1 MAANE
6 TAALVVALS
15 AQVSKFEKD
24 MKTATDIAD
33 RSVKQIENRFSA
45 MNGVLSSKFNEL
57 SSTASSKLGV
67 VGSLLGALGPYGTA
81 AAVGLGALVGVM
93 YSLAAATG
101 EFAEKSKRLKEA
113 AETAGLTTTQ
123 YKLLGQAGAKV
134 GLDFEETTSFIQ
146 KFVVN
151 LDELRQGGGKLY
163 DALLRID
170 TGLLRQLAATKDTAE
185 ALDILIKAYDRLDDA
200 TSKAA
205 LSKAAGGRGGL
216 AGGRL
221 LGSLADQGGVK
232 GLVEKG
238 PLIDEEQISRAARLG
253 QEIEAIRKKTAN
265 IWGSMFSDEILNQER
280 EMATDMLKLVQLVER
295 LVGAKERAARV
306 SNPLG
311 AEADDL
317 VAEQARLKAQQKAI
331 DAAKDSNEE
340 HRKALVAAGLT
351 TAQINAEIPALKG
364 LETSYEEVAK
374 RLKEIDVLLDGIRT
388 KNSGALP
395 SITLPPNVNARVQR
409 EGVSPPAAEPPPAAP
424 GLKFQLTEMER
435 NISLLGEAATQA
447 ELLAQKRLQLKVA
460 TEEGGVADSIANRA
474 LAAFN
479 VTMQASALATRER
492 LGVAT
497 EQQIASTKL
506 AQLEQDRVKF
516 QLEANEVQKATV
528 IILREAKDAADALA
542 VRQAYLPGLTKLV
555 QDSQNVRK
563 ILDDLA
569 VSGVNSL
576 TDALVSVANKS
587 ATTAEAF
594 KKMAESILNDISRIL
609 IRAAISNA
617 ISSIFAP
624 GAGAGFSTGI
634 PQNVGLGGYAGSNAA
649 GTNNWRGGPT
659 WVGEQGPEL
668 INLPKGSQV
677 IPNNVATEMGGGQ
690 SFTFAPMIDA
700 RGADVAAVAKLAQ
713 VVAKQQAEFE
723 SRVKQVVINRNG
735 KRW

>member
-1 MAANE
+1 MAAND

-24 MKTATDIAD
+24 MKSATDIAD

-45 MNGVLSSKFNEL
+45 MNGVLSSKFNDL
-57 SSTASSKLGV
+57 TSTASSKLGT

-81 AAVGLGALVGVM
+81 AAVGLGTLVGVM

-101 EFAEKSKRLKEA
+101 EFAEKSQKLKEA

-123 YKLLGQAGAKV
+123 YKLLGQAGSKV
-134 GLDFEETTSFIQ
+134 GMDFEQTTSFLQ

-151 LDELRQGGGKLY
+151 LNELRDGSGTLY
-163 DALLRID
+163 SELLKIDA
-170 TGLLRQLAATKDTAE
+170 GLARQIATTKSTAE

-205 LSKAAGGRGGL
+205 LSKAAGGKGGL
-216 AGGRL
+216 PAGRL
-221 LGSLADQGGVK
+221 LGSLADQGGLA

-238 PLIDEEQISRAARLG
+238 PIIDEGQIDRAARLG
-253 QEIEAIRKKTAN
+253 KEIEAIRKKTAN
-265 IWGSMFSDEILNQER
+265 IWGSMFSDEILAQER
-280 EMATDMLKLVQLVER
+280 EMAADMLKIVQLVER
-295 LVGAKERAARV
+295 LSGAKERAARV

-317 VAEQARLKAQQKAI
+317 TAEKAKLEAQLKAI
-331 DAAKDSNEE
+331 EAAQASNEE
-340 HRKALVAAGLT
+340 HRKALVEAKLT

-374 RLKEIDVLLDGIRT
+374 RLKEIDGLLEGIRT

-409 EGVSPPAAEPPPAAP
+409 EGAAPLAPAAVEPKGEP
-424 GLKFQLTEMER
+424 GLKFQLTEMDR

-447 ELLAQKRLQLKVA
+447 ELLAQKRLQLKIA
-460 TEEGGVADSIANRA
+460 TEEEGVATGVANRA

-497 EQQIASTKL
+497 EQQIVSTKL

-516 QLEANEVQKATV
+516 MLTANEVQMANV

-542 VRQAYLPGLTKLV
+542 VRQSYLPGLTKLV
-555 QDSQNVRK
+555 QDSQNIRK
-563 ILDDLA
+563 VLDDLA

-609 IRAAISNA
+609 IRAAISNV
-617 ISSIFAP
+617 ISNIFTPGVPAGTIAS
-624 GAGAGFSTGI
+624 GAGIVSANPPRFAEGGFLGAGKWGI
-634 PQNVGLGGYAGSNAA
+634 A
-649 GTNNWRGGPT
+649 
-659 WVGEQGPEL
+659 GEQGPEL
-668 INLPKGSQV
+668 IKGPAQIVPSDV
-677 IPNNVATEMGGGQ
+677 TSSMMGGGQ

-713 VVAKQQAEFE
+713 IVAKQSAEFE
-723 SRVKQVVINRNG
+723 SRVKMVVRERNG